1 MSHSRTSSLMW
12 DTSNVRGLLVFLY
25 GLTPLD
31 LSLVIVLLK
40 SRQPLS
46 LEQIAA
52 QAMREKSTV
61 FRSLQKLVLHRICM
75 KEVRNLKEGGYYH
88 VYAMNDIQK
97 IKETTREK
105 LEQLR
110 HNIDDALRRFEND
123 LNEMAN
129 PTSVRVLIA
138 EDEPGIA
145 QTYRIALESKGH
157 AVTLTDNGEDCLT
170 EYRQAAAKSDRE
182 TPDRLPFD
190 VVILDYRMPKKDGL
204 GVAKE
209 IFSINPSQRI
219 IFASAYLKDVLLE
232 SLSGLGQV
240 VELLHKPFDL
250 DVLTN
255 TVEDTSMKDKME
267 RMIHVIE
274 PLKNNLTENQV
285 TELFKLMT
293 ERKK

>member
-1 MSHSRTSSLMW
+1 
-12 DTSNVRGLLVFLY
+12 
-25 GLTPLD
+25 
-31 LSLVIVLLK
+31 
-40 SRQPLS
+40 
-46 LEQIAA
+46 
-52 QAMREKSTV
+52 
-61 FRSLQKLVLHRICM
+61 M

-88 VYAMNDIQK
+88 VYTINDIQK

-110 HNIDDALRRFEND
+110 HNIDDALKRFEND

-157 AVTLTDNGEDCLT
+157 VVTLTDNGEDCLT
-170 EYRQAAAKSDRE
+170 EYRQAAAKSDGK
-182 TPDRLPFD
+182 TLDRLPFD

-209 IFSINPSQRI
+209 IFSINPGQRI
-219 IFASAYLKDVLLE
+219 IFASAYLKDVLVE
-232 SLSGLGQV
+232 SLSSLGQV

-250 DVLTN
+250 DTLTN
-255 TVEDTSMKDKME
+255 AVEDTNMKDKME

-274 PLKNNLTENQV
+274 PLKNNLSENQV

>member
-1 MSHSRTSSLMW
+1 ML
-12 DTSNVRGLLVFLY
+12 DTSTVRGLLAFLY

-31 LSLVIVLLK
+31 LSLVVVLLK
-40 SRQPLS
+40 SRRPLP

-52 QAMREKSTV
+52 EAMREKSTV
-61 FRSLQKLVLHRICM
+61 FRSLQKLVLHRICT
-75 KEVRNLKEGGYYH
+75 KEVRNLKEGGYFH

-129 PTSVRVLIA
+129 PTSVRILVA

-157 AVTLTDNGEDCLT
+157 VVTLTDNGEDCLA
-170 EYRQAAAKSDRE
+170 EYRQAAKSQGK
-182 TPDRLPFD
+182 TLDRLPFD

-204 GVAKE
+204 EVAKE

-219 IFASAYLKDVLLE
+219 IFASAYMKDALIE
-232 SLSGLGQV
+232 SLSSLGKV

-274 PLKNNLTENQV
+274 PLKNNLSENQV
-285 TELFKLMT
+285 VELIRLMT

>member
-1 MSHSRTSSLMW
+1 MSHNRTSSIML
-12 DTSNVRGLLVFLY
+12 DTSTVRDLLVFLY

-31 LSLVIVLLK
+31 LNLVVILLK

-46 LEQIAA
+46 LERIAA
-52 QAMREKSTV
+52 EAMREKSTV

-129 PTSVRVLIA
+129 PTSVRILIA

-145 QTYRIALESKGH
+145 ETYRIALESKGH
-157 AVTLTDNGEDCLT
+157 VVTLTDNGEDCLA
-170 EYRQAAAKSDRE
+170 EYWQAAAKSDGK

-209 IFSINPSQRI
+209 IFSINPNQRI

-232 SLSGLGQV
+232 SLSSLGQV

-274 PLKNNLTENQV
+274 PLKNNLSEKQV
-285 TELFKLMT
+285 VDLLKLIT

>member
-1 MSHSRTSSLMW
+1 MW

-31 LSLVIVLLK
+31 LNLVVILLK
-40 SRQPLS
+40 SRQPQS
-46 LEQIAA
+46 LEQISVE
-52 QAMREKSTV
+52 AMREKSTV

-129 PTSVRVLIA
+129 PTSIRVLIA

-157 AVTLTDNGEDCLT
+157 VVTLTDNGEDCLA
-170 EYRQAAAKSDRE
+170 EYRKTAAKSDRK

-204 GVAKE
+204 AVAKE
-209 IFSINPSQRI
+209 IFAINPSQRI

-232 SLSGLGQV
+232 SLSSLGHV

-274 PLKNNLTENQV
+274 PLKNNLSENQV
-285 TELFKLMT
+285 TELFRLMT

>member
-1 MSHSRTSSLMW
+1 MW

-31 LSLVIVLLK
+31 LNLVVILLK

-46 LEQIAA
+46 LEQIAVE
-52 QAMREKSTV
+52 AMREKSTV

-88 VYAMNDIQK
+88 VYTMNDIQK

-157 AVTLTDNGEDCLT
+157 VVTLTDNGEDCLT
-170 EYRQAAAKSDRE
+170 EYRKVSAKLGGK
-182 TPDRLPFD
+182 TLNKLPFD

-209 IFSINPSQRI
+209 IFSINPGQRI

-274 PLKNNLTENQV
+274 PLKNNLSENQV

>member
-1 MSHSRTSSLMW
+1 MW
-12 DTSNVRGLLVFLY
+12 DTSTVRGLLVFLY

-31 LSLVIVLLK
+31 LDLVVVLLK

-52 QAMREKSTV
+52 EARREKSTV
-61 FRSLQKLVLHRICM
+61 FRALQKLVLHRICT
-75 KEVRNLKEGGYYH
+75 KEVRNLKEGGYFH

-110 HNIDDALRRFEND
+110 HNVDDALRRFEND

-157 AVTLTDNGEDCLT
+157 GVTLTDNGEDCLA
-170 EYRQAAAKSDRE
+170 EYRKAAKSQGK
-182 TPDRLPFD
+182 TLDRLPFD

-204 GVAKE
+204 AVAKE

-219 IFASAYLKDVLLE
+219 IFASAYMKDALIE
-232 SLSGLGQV
+232 SLSSLGKV

-274 PLKNNLTENQV
+274 PLKNNLSENQV
-285 TELFKLMT
+285 VELIRLMT

>member
-1 MSHSRTSSLMW
+1 MW

-31 LSLVIVLLK
+31 LNLVIILLK

-52 QAMREKSTV
+52 EAAREKSTV

-88 VYAMNDIQK
+88 VYTINDIQK

-129 PTSVRVLIA
+129 PASVRVLIA

-157 AVTLTDNGEDCLT
+157 VVTLTDNGEDCLT
-170 EYRQAAAKSDRE
+170 EYRQAAAKSDGK
-182 TPDRLPFD
+182 TLDRLPFD

-209 IFSINPSQRI
+209 IFSINPGQRI
-219 IFASAYLKDVLLE
+219 IFASAYLKDVLVE
-232 SLSGLGQV
+232 SLSSLGQV

-250 DVLTN
+250 DTLTN
-255 TVEDTSMKDKME
+255 AVEDTNMKDKME

-274 PLKNNLTENQV
+274 PLKNNLSENQV